1 MQKRAILKAKTVSGG
16 MLYES
21 DSAKGCRC
29 HHPLQPERRSAGRSR
44 APCVESLCAE
54 GRQSA
59 AGGALWL
66 KGFQR
71 TAHSFIWKHRLNAG
85 TDNCIGVPPQ
95 CGIHETD
102 LPIRSADAAC
112 AIDFSR
118 KIIAQCKIH
127 LQASRPC
134 RSRAPM
140 AYKTKKP

>member
-1 MQKRAILKAKTVSGG
+1 MPSLAAIYAGDPALHMAV
-16 MLYES
+16 L
-21 DSAKGCRC
+21 C
-29 HHPLQPERRSAGRSR
+29 HHHAAVHAPQCLHGGVRHLPCRFARRHQQHSA
-44 APCVESLCAE
+44 
-54 GRQSA
+54 
-59 AGGALWL
+59 ALWL

-71 TAHSFIWKHRLNAG
+71 TAHSFVWKHRLNAG

-112 AIDFSR
+112 AIHFSR

-134 RSRAPM
+134 RSRALV